1 MYIDILKPTL
11 LYLCCC
17 LPLRMETL
25 GAVLLFLA
33 VLSPVFGR
41 ELVAQKDIYST
52 LDVQAALRVARG
64 EAVETAKGK
73 TLEVKTWSIPLVHRD
88 AMKGSSNGKEL
99 SYKERM
105 QQRLKRDAARVAAI
119 NSRLELAVNGIK
131 RSSLRPDSSS
141 ASTMSESDFQS
152 PVVSGMDQGSGE
164 YFSRIGV
171 GSPQRDQLMVL
182 DTGSDVS
189 WIQCNPCS
197 DCYQQADPIYTP
209 ASSSTFKL
217 VGCQASLCQ
226 ELDVSGCSRNG
237 SCMYQVSY
245 GDGSYTLGNFATE
258 TLTLGGTTVPNM
270 AIGCGHDNEGLFVG
284 ASGLLGLGGG
294 SLSFPSQLT
303 DESGKIF
310 SYCLVD
316 RDSESSSTL
325 QFGRAAVPNGAVV
338 APMLKN
344 SRLDTFY
351 YVSFSGISV
360 GGKMLSISDSVF
372 GIDASGNGGVIVDS
386 GTAVTR
392 LQTAAYDSLRDAFRA
407 GTKNLPSTDGVSLFD
422 TCYDLSSKDS
432 VDVPTVGFHFPG
444 GGSMSLPAKN
454 YLVPVDSM
462 GTFCFAFAPTS
473 SSLSIVGNIQQQGT
487 RVSFDRVNNQVGFA
501 VNKC

>member
-1 MYIDILKPTL
+1 MQTL
-11 LYLCCC
+11 A
-17 LPLRMETL
+17 
-25 GAVLLFLA
+25 AVLLFLA
-33 VLSPVFGR
+33 VSSPIFAR
-41 ELVAQKDIYST
+41 ELLTQKDIYST
-52 LDVQAALRVARG
+52 LDVQASLRVIKG
-64 EAVETAKGK
+64 EVVETAKEE
-73 TLEVKTWSIPLVHRD
+73 TLDVNPWSIPLVHRD
-88 AMKGSSNGKEL
+88 AVKGNGNTNKNL
-99 SYKERM
+99 SYAERM
-105 QQRLKRDAARVAAI
+105 QQRLKRDAARVATI
-119 NSRLELAVNGIK
+119 NSRLELAVKGIK
-131 RSSLRPDSSS
+131 RSSLKPDSSS
-141 ASTMSESDFQS
+141 PSIMSQSDFES

-171 GSPQRDQLMVL
+171 GSPRRDQLMVL

-189 WIQCNPCS
+189 WIQCEPCS
-197 DCYQQADPIYTP
+197 DCYEQADAIYNP
-209 ASSSTFKL
+209 ALSSTFKY
-217 VGCQASLCQ
+217 VGCQANLCQ
-226 ELDVSGCSRNG
+226 QLDVSGCNRNG
-237 SCMYQVSY
+237 SCLYQVSY
-245 GDGSYTLGNFATE
+245 GDGSYTIGNFATE
-258 TLTLGGTTVPNM
+258 TVTLGGSAVPNV

-284 ASGLLGLGGG
+284 AAGLLGLGGG

-303 DESGKIF
+303 DDNGKIF

-316 RDSESSSTL
+316 RDTESSSTL

-351 YVSFSGISV
+351 YVSLSGISV
-360 GGKMLSISDSVF
+360 SGKMLPISDSVF

-407 GTKNLPSTDGVSLFD
+407 GTKNLPSADGVSLFD

-432 VDVPTVGFHFPG
+432 VDVPTVGFHFSG

-454 YLVPVDSM
+454 YLVPVDST

-473 SSLSIVGNIQQQGT
+473 SSLSIVGNIQQQGI
-487 RVSFDRVNNQVGFA
+487 RVSFNRVNSQVGFS

>member
-1 MYIDILKPTL
+1 MQTL
-11 LYLCCC
+11 TAVFLC
-17 LPLRMETL
+17 L
-25 GAVLLFLA
+25 G
-33 VLSPVFGR
+33 VLSPIFAR
-41 ELVAQKDIYST
+41 ELLTKKDIYSK
-52 LDVQAALRVARG
+52 LDVQAALKVARG
-64 EAVETAKGK
+64 EVVQPAKEE
-73 TLEVKTWSIPLVHRD
+73 TLEMKPWSIPLVHRD
-88 AMKGSSNGKEL
+88 AMKGYSDDNNEL
-99 SYKERM
+99 SYAERM
-105 QQRLKRDAARVAAI
+105 QKRLKRDAARVGAM
-119 NSRLELAVNGIK
+119 NKKLELAVNGVK

-141 ASTMSESDFQS
+141 SFTTSESDIES

-171 GSPQRDQLMVL
+171 GAPKRDQLMVL

-189 WIQCNPCS
+189 WIQCEPCS
-197 DCYQQADPIYTP
+197 DCYQQSDPIYQP
-209 ASSSTFKL
+209 SQSSTYQL
-217 VGCQASLCQ
+217 VSCQDNLCQ
-226 ELDVSGCSRNG
+226 KLDVSGCSRNE
-237 SCMYQVSY
+237 SCLYQVSY
-245 GDGSYTLGNFATE
+245 GDGSYTIGNFATE
-258 TLTLGGTTVPNM
+258 TMSLGGATVPKV

-284 ASGLLGLGGG
+284 AAGLLGLGGG

-303 DESGKIF
+303 DDGKIF

-351 YVSFSGISV
+351 YVSLSGISV
-360 GGKMLSISDSVF
+360 GGKMLPISDSVF
-372 GIDASGNGGVIVDS
+372 GIDASGNGGIIVDS

-392 LQTAAYDSLRDAFRA
+392 LQSAAYDSLRDAFRA
-407 GTKNLPSTDGVSLFD
+407 GTKDLTSTDGVSLFD

-432 VDVPTVGFHFPG
+432 VDVPTVVFHFSG
-444 GGSMSLPAKN
+444 GGSMPLPAKN

-473 SSLSIVGNIQQQGT
+473 SSLSIVGNIQQQGI
-487 RVSFDRVNNQVGFA
+487 RVSFDRVNSQVGFA
-501 VNKC
+501 ANKC

>member
-1 MYIDILKPTL
+1 L
-11 LYLCCC
+11 
-17 LPLRMETL
+17 
-25 GAVLLFLA
+25 
-33 VLSPVFGR
+33 
-41 ELVAQKDIYST
+41 
-52 LDVQAALRVARG
+52 
-64 EAVETAKGK
+64 
-73 TLEVKTWSIPLVHRD
+73 
-88 AMKGSSNGKEL
+88 
-99 SYKERM
+99 
-105 QQRLKRDAARVAAI
+105 
-119 NSRLELAVNGIK
+119 
-131 RSSLRPDSSS
+131 
-141 ASTMSESDFQS
+141 
-152 PVVSGMDQGSGE
+152 
-164 YFSRIGV
+164 
-171 GSPQRDQLMVL
+171 
-182 DTGSDVS
+182 
-189 WIQCNPCS
+189 
-197 DCYQQADPIYTP
+197 
-209 ASSSTFKL
+209 
-217 VGCQASLCQ
+217 
-226 ELDVSGCSRNG
+226 
-237 SCMYQVSY
+237 YQVSY
-245 GDGSYTLGNFATE
+245 GDGSYTQGNFATE
-258 TLTLGGTTVPNM
+258 TLTLGGAPLQNG

-284 ASGLLGLGGG
+284 AAGLLGLGGG

-303 DESGKIF
+303 DENGKIF

-325 QFGRAAVPNGAVV
+325 QFGRAAVPNGAVL

-351 YVSFSGISV
+351 YVSLSGISV

-422 TCYDLSSKDS
+422 TCYDLSSKES
-432 VDVPTVGFHFPG
+432 VDVPTVVFHFSG

-473 SSLSIVGNIQQQGT
+473 SSLSIVGNIQQQGI
-487 RVSFDRVNNQVGFA
+487 RVSFDRANNQVGFA

>member
-1 MYIDILKPTL
+1 MQTL
-11 LYLCCC
+11 A
-17 LPLRMETL
+17 
-25 GAVLLFLA
+25 AVLLFLA
-33 VLSPVFGR
+33 VLSPIFAR
-41 ELVAQKDIYST
+41 ELYTQKDIYST
-52 LDVQAALRVARG
+52 LDVQAILKSIKADVVKSAK
-64 EAVETAKGK
+64 EET
-73 TLEVKTWSIPLVHRD
+73 LDVKPWSIPLVHRD
-88 AMKGSSNGKEL
+88 AVKGHGNNNL
-99 SYKERM
+99 SYADRM
-105 QQRLKRDAARVAAI
+105 LQRLKRDAARVGAI
-119 NSRLELAVNGIK
+119 NSKLELAVKGIK
-131 RSSLRPDSSS
+131 RSSLKPDSSS
-141 ASTMSESDFQS
+141 PSIMSESDFES

-164 YFSRIGV
+164 YFSKIGV

-189 WIQCNPCS
+189 WIQCEPCS
-197 DCYQQADPIYTP
+197 DCYQQADAIYNP
-209 ASSSTFKL
+209 ALSSTFKY
-217 VGCQASLCQ
+217 VGCQEKLCQ
-226 ELDVSGCSRNG
+226 ELDVQGCSRSGN
-237 SCMYQVSY
+237 CYYQVSY

-258 TLTLGGTTVPNM
+258 TVTLGGSVVPNV
-270 AIGCGHDNEGLFVG
+270 ALGCGHDNEGLFVG
-284 ASGLLGLGGG
+284 AAGLLGLGGG

-303 DESGKIF
+303 DDNGKIF

-351 YVSFSGISV
+351 YVSLSGISV
-360 GGKMLSISDSVF
+360 AGKMLPISDSVF
-372 GIDASGNGGVIVDS
+372 GIDAAGNGGVIVDS

-407 GTKNLPSTDGVSLFD
+407 GTKTLPSTDGISLFD

-432 VDVPTVGFHFPG
+432 VDVPIVAFHFSG

-454 YLVPVDSM
+454 YLVPVDSV

-473 SSLSIVGNIQQQGT
+473 SSLSIVGNIQQQGI
-487 RVSFDRVNNQVGFA
+487 RVSFDRVNSQVGFSA
-501 VNKC
+501 NKC